1 MDCNKFT
8 IELIK
13 SSVTQYAATGTI
25 NEDALADGIS
35 QLNRAIDKALISNE
49 DTTALE
55 SLKSDLQYIRYE
67 LL

>member
-1 MDCNKFT
+1 MDYNKFT

-13 SSVTQYAATGTI
+13 SSFTQYAATGTI

-35 QLNRAIDKALISNE
+35 QLDRAIDKALISNE

>member
-1 MDCNKFT
+1 MDYNKFT

-13 SSVTQYAATGTI
+13 SSFTQYAATGTI

-49 DTTALE
+49 DTTDLE

>member
-1 MDCNKFT
+1 MDYIKFT

-13 SSVTQYAATGTI
+13 SSFTQNAGTI

>member
-1 MDCNKFT
+1 MDYNKFT

-13 SSVTQYAATGTI
+13 SSFTQYAATGTI
-25 NEDALADGIS
+25 NEDALSDGIS

>member
-1 MDCNKFT
+1 MDYNKFT

-13 SSVTQYAATGTI
+13 SSFTQYAATVTI

>member
-1 MDCNKFT
+1 MDYNKFT

-13 SSVTQYAATGTI
+13 SSFTQYAATGTR

>member
-1 MDCNKFT
+1 MDYNKFT

-13 SSVTQYAATGTI
+13 SSFTQYAATGTI

-49 DTTALE
+49 DPTALE

>member
-1 MDCNKFT
+1 MDYNKFT

-13 SSVTQYAATGTI
+13 SSLTQYAETGTI

>member
-1 MDCNKFT
+1 MDYNKFT

-13 SSVTQYAATGTI
+13 SSFTQYAVTGTI

>member
-1 MDCNKFT
+1 MDYNKFT

-13 SSVTQYAATGTI
+13 SSFTQYAATGTI
-25 NEDALADGIS
+25 NEDDLADGIS